1 MLVRRYFGRLYCDWP
16 SYQESEKYLMSTR
29 LKVGFVSVLSCLALM
44 LGLFASTGIASAHS
58 AQATDSQVSA
68 STSVSTSANARC
80 FGGFEE
86 ECFGFGFGNRF
97 GFGHRF
103 GFGNRF
109 GFCHRLFFRHRF
121 FRRRFFFRLA

>member
-1 MLVRRYFGRLYCDWP
+1 MLRLAFLK
-16 SYQESEKYLMSTR
+16 ESEKYLMSTR

-86 ECFGFGFGNRF
+86 ECFGFGNRF
-97 GFGHRF
+97 GFRHRF
-103 GFGNRF
+103 FRRHFFFRHRF
-109 GFCHRLFFRHRF
+109 FRHRFFRHRF
-121 FRRRFFFRLA
+121 FRRRFCEFGCDGGF